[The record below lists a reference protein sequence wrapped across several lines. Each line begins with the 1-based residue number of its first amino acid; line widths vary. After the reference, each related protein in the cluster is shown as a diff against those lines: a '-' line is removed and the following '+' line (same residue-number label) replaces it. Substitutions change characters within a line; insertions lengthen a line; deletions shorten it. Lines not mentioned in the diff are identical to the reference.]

1 MRVSNS
7 KTYIMQNNFLSP
19 VLLVLIIVL
28 VLLSIV
34 TIAYLY
40 ITAKNRE
47 RLALIEK
54 GMNPNL
60 ARSDFWP
67 QVGIIGGGIGAGLIV
82 GDLLP
87 HSTYG
92 PLLAIIFA
100 GAGLV
105 VYNLARKSNLRKEIK

>member
-1 MRVSNS
+1 
-7 KTYIMQNNFLSP
+7 MQSSFLSP
-19 VLLVLIIVL
+19 LLFILVIVFI
-28 VLLSIV
+28 LLSIV
-34 TIAYLY
+34 AIFYLY
-40 ITAKNRE
+40 ISAKNRE
-47 RLALIEK
+47 RLALIER

-67 QVGIIGGGIGAGLIV
+67 QVGIIAGGSAAGLII

-92 PLLAIIFA
+92 PLVAIVFA

-105 VYNLARKSNLRKEIK
+105 IYNVIRRSKMRKDSGL

>member
-1 MRVSNS
+1 
-7 KTYIMQNNFLSP
+7 MQSSFLSP
-19 VLLVLIIVL
+19 LLFILVIVFI
-28 VLLSIV
+28 LLSIV
-34 TIAYLY
+34 AIFYLY
-40 ITAKNRE
+40 ISAKNRE
-47 RLALIEK
+47 RLALIER

-67 QVGIIGGGIGAGLIV
+67 QVGIIAGGAAAGLII

-92 PLLAIIFA
+92 PLVAIVFA

-105 VYNLARKSNLRKEIK
+105 IYNVIRRSKMRKDSGL

>member
-1 MRVSNS
+1 
-7 KTYIMQNNFLSP
+7 MQNNFLSP
-19 VLLVLIIVL
+19 LLLVLIIVL
-28 VLLSIV
+28 VLLSVVAIF
-34 TIAYLY
+34 YLY

-47 RLALIEK
+47 RMALIEK

-60 ARSDFWP
+60 SRSDFWP
-67 QVGIIGGGIGAGLIV
+67 QVGIIGGGISAGFIV

-92 PLLAIIFA
+92 PLLAIMFA

-105 VYNLARKSNLRKEIK
+105 IYNVARRSKFQRDDRN